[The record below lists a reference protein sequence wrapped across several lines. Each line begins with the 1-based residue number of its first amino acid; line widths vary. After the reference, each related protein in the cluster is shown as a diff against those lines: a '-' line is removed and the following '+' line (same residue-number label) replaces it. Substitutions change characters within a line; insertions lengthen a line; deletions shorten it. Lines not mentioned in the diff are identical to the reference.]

1 MILSDR
7 DIHNII
13 TNEKVYLINP
23 YNPIMLQPNSYDVQL
38 GSELKRVNG
47 KSIDLSQ
54 GSYKLKPFEFILGS
68 TEEKIHIPYN
78 LCGHVD
84 GKSSIGRLGVFVHVS
99 SGFIDSG
106 FTGNITLEIFNCSDK
121 EFELYHGMSIAQ
133 IVFETLTSPV
143 VTPYGSESLN
153 SHYQG
158 SDGTVLSKWS
168 GLDGQG

>member
-7 DIHNII
+7 DIDQII
-13 TNEKVYLINP
+13 KSGKAFLVNPFNEE
-23 YNPIMLQPNSYDVQL
+23 MLQPNSIDLCL
-38 GSELKRVNG
+38 GDELKTIDG

-54 GSYKLKPFEFILGS
+54 GSYNIKPMEFILGS
-68 TEEKIHIPYN
+68 TFEKVHIPFD

-84 GKSSIGRLGVFVHVS
+84 GKSSIGRLGVFVHIS

-121 EFELYHGMSIAQ
+121 EFELYHGMPICQ

-143 VTPYGSESLN
+143 KIPYGRRDN
-153 SHYQG
+153 HYQF
-158 SDGTVLSKWS
+158 SEGTVLSKYE
-168 GLDGQG
+168 GL